1 MRLIHRAGIR
11 LSVFV
16 AVLTGAIASSF
27 AANDAIAQPGEAL
40 TFAQTIPLPDVRGRS
55 DHLAIDIDGGRLFV
69 AALGNNTVEVIDLRA
84 RRPAFRI
91 GQLHEPQGVAYV
103 PGAGRL
109 IVANGEGGRVDIFA
123 GKDFSPLAHVDALQD
138 ADNVRY
144 EPGSGRIYVGYGN
157 GALAVL
163 DASTLKKTGDIK
175 LAGHPESFQLDS
187 KRSRIYVNVPSAQQ
201 IAVVDSRR
209 ASVVDT
215 WAIADMRGNFPM
227 ALDLVD
233 DRLFVVTRQPAALL
247 VYDVTSG
254 KRVASVP
261 VCGDADDVFF
271 DDKSRRLYLVCG
283 EGVIDIVRQRDA
295 DHYDV
300 TGRLP
305 TVKGA
310 RTGLFVPTQGS
321 LYVAVP
327 AHQAAHAEIRV
338 YQGQAK

>member
-16 AVLTGAIASSF
+16 AVLTGALASSF
-27 AANDAIAQPGEAL
+27 AANDTIAPGEAL
-40 TFAQTIPLPDVRGRS
+40 TLAQIIPLPDVRGRI

-69 AALGNNTVEVIDLRA
+69 AALGNNTVEVIDLQA
-84 RRPAFRI
+84 RRPMFRI

-123 GKDFSPLAHVDALQD
+123 GKDFSLLAHIDALQD

-144 EPGSGRIYVGYGN
+144 EPASGRIYVGYGN

-163 DASTLKKTGDIK
+163 DASTLKKTRDIK

-201 IAVVDSRR
+201 IAVVDLRR

-215 WAIADMRGNFPM
+215 WDVADMRGNFPM
-227 ALDLVD
+227 ALDQVN
-233 DRLFVVTRQPAALL
+233 DRLFVVTRQPAVLL
-247 VYDVTSG
+247 VYDVITG

-271 DDKSRRLYLVCG
+271 DGKSRRLYLICG
-283 EGVIDIVRQRDA
+283 EGVVDILRQQDA
-295 DHYDV
+295 DRYDV
-300 TGRLP
+300 IGRLP

-310 RTGLFVPTQGS
+310 RTGLFVPTQRS

-327 AHQAAHAEIRV
+327 ARQAAHAEIRV
-338 YQGQAK
+338 YQAQAK